1 MRKKDLLSSIRN
13 GVKLSNGEKISLALR
28 LSMPAMLAQI
38 TSIVMQYID
47 ASMVG
52 RLGSDASAS
61 IGLVATTTWL
71 FGSVTSSAAAGF
83 SIQVA
88 QEIGAKNYKR
98 ARQILQQSYV
108 VVFAVALVLA
118 LAGAAISGRLPY
130 WLGGD
135 SRICQDA
142 SRYFLVYA
150 WMLLP
155 MALNGLAGSMLQCS
169 GNMKVPGIL
178 NSCMCI
184 LDVVFN
190 MFFIFPSRNVSVCG
204 IRFTLPGAGLGVM
217 GAALGT
223 ACAETV
229 IMCIMQGWLIWETP
243 LLHRRKDEEYRM
255 EAACIKRAA
264 RLALPIGFEHFV
276 VCLAMVI
283 TTKIVAPLGVVA
295 IAANSFAVTAES
307 LCYMPGYGIADAATT
322 LTGQSVGAGRGKLAL
337 SFGRITVGMGMLLM
351 AATGALMYA
360 AAPFMIGLLS
370 PDPAV
375 RELGTQI
382 LRIEAFAEPLYGA
395 SIVVAGA
402 LRGAGDTL
410 IPSILNLVSLWG
422 VRLPLSCLLA
432 GRLGLQG
439 VWIAM
444 AVELCFRGAI
454 FLIRMFRKRWLKD
467 MKGMKNG

>member
-1 MRKKDLLSSIRN
+1 MNKGKRDLLSEIRN
-13 GVKLSNGEKISLALR
+13 GVTLFRGEKISLALR
-28 LSMPAMLAQI
+28 LSMPAMMAQI
-38 TSIVMQYID
+38 TSIAMQYID

-71 FGSVTSSAAAGF
+71 FGSVCSAGAAGF

-88 QEIGAKNYKR
+88 QEIGAKHYKR

-108 VVFAVALVLA
+108 VVCAVAILLA
-118 LAGAAISGRLPY
+118 AVGIAISGSLPH
-130 WLGGD
+130 WLGGTEV
-135 SRICQDA
+135 ICKDA
-142 SRYFLVYA
+142 SRYFFVYA
-150 WMLLP
+150 CMLVP
-155 MALNGLAGSMLQCS
+155 MALNQLAGSMLQCS

-178 NSCMCI
+178 NSCMCV
-184 LDVVFN
+184 LDVIFN
-190 MFFIFPSRNVSVCG
+190 LFFIFPTRQTTLGG
-204 IRFTLPGAGLGVM
+204 IRLTIPGMGLGVT

-223 ACAETV
+223 ACAEV
-229 IMCIMQGWLIWETP
+229 VVACIMLGWLKWKTP
-243 LLHRRKDEEYRM
+243 LLQRRKEENYSL
-255 EAACIKRAA
+255 ELTCIRRAA
-264 RLALPIGFEHFV
+264 KLALPIGFEHFV
-276 VCLAMVI
+276 VCFAMVI

-322 LTGQSVGAGRGKLAL
+322 LTGQSVGAGRGKLAM

-395 SIVVAGA
+395 SIVVTGV

-410 IPSILNLVSLWG
+410 IPSILNLISLWG
-422 VRLPLSCLLA
+422 VRLPLSYLLA
-432 GRLGLQG
+432 EKFGLQG

-444 AVELCFRGAI
+444 AAELCFRGMI
-454 FLIRMFRKRWLKD
+454 FLIRMFRKKWLK
-467 MKGMKNG
+467 GKNI

>member
-1 MRKKDLLSSIRN
+1 MSKGKKDLLSNIRN
-13 GVKLSNGEKISLALR
+13 GMELSRGEKISLALR
-28 LSMPAMLAQI
+28 LSMPAMMAQI

-71 FGSVTSSAAAGF
+71 FGSVCSSAAAGF

-88 QEIGAKNYKR
+88 QEIGAKNFKR
-98 ARQILQQSYV
+98 ARQVLRQSYI
-108 VVFAVALVLA
+108 VVFAVALILA
-118 LAGAAISGRLPY
+118 LTGAAISGRLPF
-130 WLGGD
+130 WLGGAGE
-135 SRICQDA
+135 ICKDA
-142 SRYFLVYA
+142 SRYFMIYA

-190 MFFIFPSRNVSVCG
+190 LFFIFPSWNLTLGNVTFRV
-204 IRFTLPGAGLGVM
+204 PGAGLGVM

-223 ACAETV
+223 ACAELV
-229 IMCIMQGWLIWETP
+229 IMCMMMSWLIFRTP
-243 LLHRRKDEEYRM
+243 LLRARSGEDYRL
-255 EAACIKRAA
+255 ELSCVKRAA
-264 RLALPIGFEHFV
+264 VLALPIGFEHFV
-276 VCLAMVI
+276 VCLSQVFA
-283 TTKIVAPLGVVA
+283 TKIVAPLGVVA

-307 LCYMPGYGIADAATT
+307 LCYMPGYGIANAATT
-322 LTGQSVGAGRGKLAL
+322 LTGQSVGAGRGKLAM
-337 SFGRITVGMGMLLM
+337 SFGRITVGMGMALM
-351 AATGALMYA
+351 AVTGALMYL

-375 RELGTQI
+375 RELGAKI
-382 LRIEAFAEPLYGA
+382 LRIEAFAEPLVGA
-395 SIVVAGA
+395 SIVAAGV

-410 IPSILNLVSLWG
+410 IPSIMNLVSLWG
-422 VRLPLSCLLA
+422 VRLPLSFLLA
-432 GRLGLQG
+432 GTFGLRG

-444 AVELCFRGAI
+444 AVELCFRGTI
-454 FLIRMFRKRWLKD
+454 FLVRLFRQKWLK
-467 MKGMKNG
+467 NIRNV